1 MRRRE
6 QDTSEDAEI
15 NITPMLDVVFI
26 MLIFFIVTS
35 TFVKESGAE
44 VTKPEAV
51 NAEQQKR
58 VAILVAITDD
68 NKIWMNNEEVDVT
81 EVAITADKLHQEN
94 PQGGVVIQAD
104 TKSEAGMLLK
114 VMDQLR
120 QVAFPYIS
128 ISTEKG

>member
-51 NAEQQKR
+51 NAVQQKR

-104 TKSEAGMLLK
+104 TKSQAGMLLK